1 MNYPDCMGTHEKGTD
16 VGVFYNKCTFVIVDE
31 YRNKVVN
38 AVMFLESLNWGWS
51 RFSM

>member
-1 MNYPDCMGTHEKGTD
+1 MGTHEKGTD

-38 AVMFLESLNWGWS
+38 AVMFLGSLNWGGVDS
-51 RFSM
+51 LCSGEEE